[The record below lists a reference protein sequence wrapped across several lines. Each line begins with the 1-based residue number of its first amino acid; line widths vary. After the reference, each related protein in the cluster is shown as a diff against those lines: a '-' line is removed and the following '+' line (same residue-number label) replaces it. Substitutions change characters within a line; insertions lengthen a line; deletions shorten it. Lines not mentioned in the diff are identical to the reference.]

1 MFKPTS
7 AKRTGESSV
16 EILYTLMVTPALPQP
31 RVYDHC
37 GQTHDLIFDLS
48 IPATNELIV
57 DLLEVV
63 PADGIEGIPSECP
76 PLRALRSE
84 VDRGFVCQE
93 GEVLN
98 NIRSSDVPRL
108 VGSALRGY

>member
-1 MFKPTS
+1 MLNFIPTTIVPNFSFSSFSQVVFKPTS
-7 AKRTGESSV
+7 AVRTGESSV
-16 EILYTLMVTPALPQP
+16 DIKYTLMVTPALPQP

-63 PADGIEGIPSECP
+63 PSDFIEEIAEGTRGISQGIQSDCP
-76 PLRALRSE
+76 PLR
-84 VDRGFVCQE
+84 
-93 GEVLN
+93 
-98 NIRSSDVPRL
+98 
-108 VGSALRGY
+108 